1 MAAKKASPR
10 RSKEQGE
17 RHRQEEGARRRESSK
32 NVRDCGPLRPVENPP
47 RKEFCRLSLRA
58 YCETYRGETF
68 TKPFSADHLKAIAKL
83 ETAVLNGGLFALAMP
98 RGSGK
103 TSLTEAAAEWA
114 VGYGH
119 RRYVVLVGATADAAV
134 EMLDSIK
141 TEFESNPLLSA
152 DFPEIC
158 QPIEALEGIAHRAN
172 GQLLDGERTRI
183 TWTNDLLVLPTVRG
197 SVASGAR
204 IRVAGITGRM
214 RGMKAKAADGATI
227 RPDFAIADDPQT
239 DESAESPL
247 QTDRREKTLNRAVKG
262 LAGPGQTIAMAV
274 PCTVIHPF
282 DLADRL
288 LDRERHP
295 EFQGDRFK
303 LLYALPDR
311 MDLWDRYAELRHDSL
326 RHDRDGGEATDFYRA
341 NREAMDAGAAPA
353 WLERFDPGCEIS
365 AVQAA
370 MNLRIDD
377 IRGFDAEYQNAPDA
391 GLAAGAKSI
400 DGRAAVKRASGT
412 PRGQVPAECDRLTAF
427 VDVGGHLLWYAVCAW
442 DSRFNGTLID
452 YGCFPKQTRSVFAA
466 TDPRP
471 GLADVY
477 KGLSEPQR
485 VYAGLGALLPAVCGA
500 DYPRAGGGPPL
511 KVGRC
516 LVDAGD
522 QSDAVYKALRASPLA
537 GLLLPSKGVGRSTTQ
552 VGVARWKA
560 RTGER
565 TGYHWKLTL
574 TGTGQRLLQFDPDAW
589 KTFLYDRLA
598 TPPGGAGA
606 LTVFGTDD
614 RPHALLSDHLAAEY
628 AEPATLKGDTFDKW
642 QARPHRPDNHLLDCL
657 VGACVAASVDGLAF
671 HPGGQP
677 PEPRAGKVRLSE
689 LQAKRRQAAGAR

>member
-1 MAAKKASPR
+1 VPR
-10 RSKEQGE
+10 KGDPSYDKYRDQQADISRERSE
-17 RHRQEEGARRRESSK
+17 RGREIGPLPECENPARR
-32 NVRDCGPLRPVENPP
+32 NACLD
-47 RKEFCRLSLRA
+47 SLRA
-58 YCETYRGETF
+58 YCQTYRAATF
-68 TKPFSADHLKAIAKL
+68 CKPFSSDHLKAIAKL
-83 ETAVLNGGLFALAMP
+83 ETAVLTSGLFALAMP

-103 TSLTEAAAEWA
+103 TSLTTAAAEWA
-114 VGYGH
+114 VLYGH
-119 RRYVVLVGATADAAV
+119 RRFVVLIGATAEAAV
-134 EMLDSIK
+134 ELLDSIK
-141 TEFESNPLLSA
+141 VEFETNELLLA
-152 DFPEIC
+152 DFPEAVY
-158 QPIEALEGIAHRAN
+158 PIVRLEGIAHRAN

-183 TWTNDLLVLPTVRG
+183 TWTNDELVMPTVPG
-197 SVASGAR
+197 SPSSGAR
-204 IRVAGITGRM
+204 IRVAGITGRV
-214 RGMKAKAADGATI
+214 RGMSAKTADGATI
-227 RPDFAIADDPQT
+227 RPDFAVADDPQT
-239 DESAESPL
+239 DESAESPV
-247 QTDRREKTLNRAVKG
+247 QTDRRERTLMGAVKG
-262 LAGPGQTIAMAV
+262 LAGPGKTIAMAV
-274 PCTVIHPF
+274 PCTVIHPH

-288 LDRERHP
+288 LDRDRHP
-295 EFQGDRFK
+295 EFQGDRFR
-303 LLYALPDR
+303 LVYSLPLR
-311 MDLWDRYAELRHDSL
+311 QDLWDEYAEIRIDSL
-326 RHDRDGGEATDFYRA
+326 RHDRDGSEATDFYRA
-341 NREAMDAGAAPA
+341 NRDAMDAGCVVA
-353 WLERFDPGCEIS
+353 WPERFDPEREVS

-370 MNLRIDD
+370 MNLRIDSP
-377 IRGFDAEYQNAPDA
+377 RAFAAEYQNEPEST
-391 GLAAGAKSI
+391 LAAGAKSI
-400 DGRAAVKRASGT
+400 DGREAVRRASGT

-427 VDVGGHLLWYAVCAW
+427 VDVGGQLLWYAVCAW
-442 DSRFNGTLID
+442 DGRFNGTLID

-477 KGLSEPQR
+477 PGLSEPQR
-485 VYAGLGALLPAVCGA
+485 VYAGLGALLPALLGP

-522 QSDAVYKALRASPLA
+522 QSDAVYKSLRASPLA

-589 KTFLYDRLA
+589 KTFLFDRLS

-614 RPHALLSDHLAAEY
+614 RPHTLLADHLSAEY

-657 VGACVAASVDGLAF
+657 VGACVAASADGLAF

-677 PEPRAGKVRLSE
+677 AEPKAGKVRLSE